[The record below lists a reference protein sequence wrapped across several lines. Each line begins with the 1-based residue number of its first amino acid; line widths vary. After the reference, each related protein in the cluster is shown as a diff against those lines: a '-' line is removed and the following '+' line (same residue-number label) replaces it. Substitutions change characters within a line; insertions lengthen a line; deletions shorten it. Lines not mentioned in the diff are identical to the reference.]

1 MRLLGKLFNCKQK
14 KMCRRERERGR
25 ESRQRKKPSVNS
37 QVEQW
42 FSAVH
47 VVYKWY
53 ALYQWFCIF
62 FPVMLILML
71 AHKHCSLAHYSAC
84 RPYRRRKKLCTQKC
98 FSFLF
103 LHLLFCSVFLALF
116 ISAFPIF
123 LPQTATA
130 LTAIHLVVVN
140 LHNNTRFHI
149 VWSFCVIELAV
160 CSISSFDFIISTNQQ
175 NIAQNVQSFPGK
187 CLMQLC
193 NSRNFTTK
201 IFFFIFSFSEFY

>member
-1 MRLLGKLFNCKQK
+1 MVCTLPMVLYFLPCHAHTHARLQALQSCTL
-14 KMCRRERERGR
+14 
-25 ESRQRKKPSVNS
+25 QRLSTIQEK
-37 QVEQW
+37 
-42 FSAVH
+42 
-47 VVYKWY
+47 
-53 ALYQWFCIF
+53 
-62 FPVMLILML
+62 
-71 AHKHCSLAHYSAC
+71 
-84 RPYRRRKKLCTQKC
+84 KKLCTQKC

-193 NSRNFTTK
+193 NSRNFTAR
-201 IFFFIFSFSEFY
+201 IFIYFFNF